1 MDKERILEG
10 ESDKIPRIF
19 WVGEPHA
26 D

>member
-1 MDKERILEG
+1 MEKERILEG